1 MRAQR
6 LLPQNWL
13 WLSVNGL
20 MLLLVAWAIWL
31 ASMVSPHNGPLIFAE
46 GVAKRLLL
54 FTGKTALILLVLS
67 LCCSP
72 TARLLGWRQALTV
85 RKSLGLWAFGFAAV
99 HGLFVLGGTELLSTP
114 AAWWQLRLYFPSIF
128 YPSSLKTPYARY
140 GAMALVLL
148 IPLALTSNRIAM
160 RWLGKNWKRLHRLVY
175 LALPLAV
182 YHDWYRAEY
191 LASQPGLGAPP
202 TSYQPLLFGFLAGVL
217 LLLRIPLVARSLRA
231 GFAQLRTRQQLT
243 EKGEIS

>member
-72 TARLLGWRQALTV
+72 AARLLGWRQALTV

-114 AAWWQLRLYFPSIF
+114 AAWWRLRLQVPSIF
-128 YPSSLKTPYARY
+128 YPSFLKIPYASY

-148 IPLALTSNRIAM
+148 FPLALTSNRSAM
-160 RWLGKNWKRLHRLVY
+160 RWLGKYWKRLHRLVY
-175 LALPLAV
+175 PALLLAV
-182 YHDWYRAEY
+182 YHYWYRAD
-191 LASQPGLGAPP
+191 
-202 TSYQPLLFGFLAGVL
+202 FLARQPALGEPPAYGQPWLFVL
-217 LLLRIPLVARSLRA
+217 LAGLLLVVRVPVVSR
-231 GFAQLRTRQQLT
+231 QLRKYSTART
-243 EKGEIS
+243 HATS